1 MVAPRRLRRGWGPS
15 FSSYKLLRRLVIT
28 PFLISGISILWSI
41 FASDGGIRGWGG
53 TTNGDTSPPT
63 PGDVAG
69 GGGMEDV
76 VDRALE
82 GNVKDDVVVPPI
94 PSSSIVHDGRTWK
107 SEKSAVL
114 SMASSSGLDDH
125 ARFVG
130 SLRATGY
137 DGRIILGI
145 SHDSSDDVIEYLDS
159 KNVTYHRVYK
169 SETGCAHNGTAG
181 AEPMYMTYDDNGIG
195 TPRRIIINADGTG
208 WNCPREYPE
217 YKLTWARFF
226 YYRDWLMSEEDCG
239 VGMVEC
245 ADGIMVT
252 DYRDAYFQA
261 DPFQTAVRMG
271 LHRHP
276 ILVFEE
282 HPNMVNTHWLTDLP
296 VMSCKKHKVGPTPV
310 LCSGGTMGSREGML
324 EYLNVMIEEFKH
336 WMTQPD
342 CRMQGY
348 GDDQAVHNY
357 LYYAGRFGDIAKAI
371 PHRTGPIHVVGYE
384 ASNINEEAM
393 KKAKGRGL
401 SDVPKDFYVKYAWQ
415 RWLPEEYGL
424 INPDTGMVVNL
435 DGLPSAQV
443 HQYDRFGNLIDGW
456 LGKMKEQGWPNN
468 NATFG

>member
-1 MVAPRRLRRGWGPS
+1 
-15 FSSYKLLRRLVIT
+15 
-28 PFLISGISILWSI
+28 
-41 FASDGGIRGWGG
+41 
-53 TTNGDTSPPT
+53 
-63 PGDVAG
+63 
-69 GGGMEDV
+69 
-76 VDRALE
+76 
-82 GNVKDDVVVPPI
+82 
-94 PSSSIVHDGRTWK
+94 
-107 SEKSAVL
+107 
-114 SMASSSGLDDH
+114 
-125 ARFVG
+125 
-130 SLRATGY
+130 
-137 DGRIILGI
+137 
-145 SHDSSDDVIEYLDS
+145 
-159 KNVTYHRVYK
+159 
-169 SETGCAHNGTAG
+169 
-181 AEPMYMTYDDNGIG
+181 
-195 TPRRIIINADGTG
+195 
-208 WNCPREYPE
+208 
-217 YKLTWARFF
+217 
-226 YYRDWLMSEEDCG
+226 
-239 VGMVEC
+239 
-245 ADGIMVT
+245 
-252 DYRDAYFQA
+252 
-261 DPFQTAVRMG
+261 
-271 LHRHP
+271 
-276 ILVFEE
+276 
-282 HPNMVNTHWLTDLP
+282 
-296 VMSCKKHKVGPTPV
+296 
-310 LCSGGTMGSREGML
+310 MGSREGML